1 MEHAAEL
8 KEPMNTLA
16 NIFSAS
22 EIMLDLHAR
31 DAMELFSAVGKYWE
45 NHHVIPAQKV
55 IKALLEREQLGST
68 GLGQGVAIPH
78 ARIRGLT
85 KSTAMFVR
93 TSEALAFGSPDSVPV
108 SLFFIVLMP
117 AEATEEHLVVLS
129 EVVELF
135 ADSAF
140 RTKLKSARDEE
151 AVFALFMKRL

>member
-55 IKALLEREQLGST
+55 IKALAPHQKERPLKRPTETGALES
-68 GLGQGVAIPH
+68 
-78 ARIRGLT
+78 RG
-85 KSTAMFVR
+85 A
-93 TSEALAFGSPDSVPV
+93 
-108 SLFFIVLMP
+108 P
-117 AEATEEHLVVLS
+117 ACAS
-129 EVVELF
+129 SCDPF
-135 ADSAF
+135 
-140 RTKLKSARDEE
+140 
-151 AVFALFMKRL
+151 